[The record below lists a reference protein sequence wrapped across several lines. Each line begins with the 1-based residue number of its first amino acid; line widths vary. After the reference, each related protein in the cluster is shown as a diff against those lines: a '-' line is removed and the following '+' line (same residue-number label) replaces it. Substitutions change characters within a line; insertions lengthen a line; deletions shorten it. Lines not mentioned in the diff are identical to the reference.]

1 MENREG
7 NGLRLEG
14 SGRFKFRD
22 SWGSVQELDFDEL
35 TKIAWRDR
43 AGAEHEV
50 SSEHF
55 SFDFARDEGSERR
68 FARREPAPDERRLRL
83 TPRDGSEPIEVDVA
97 SVHRITWRDAS
108 LKEHNAEA
116 GPPA

>member
-14 SGRFKFRD
+14 RGRFKFRD
-22 SWGSVQELDFDEL
+22 RWGSVQELDFDEL

-68 FARREPAPDERRLRL
+68 FARREPAPDEQRLRL
-83 TPRDGSEPIEVDVA
+83 TPRDGSEPIEVDAA

-108 LKEHNAEA
+108 LKEHSAEA
-116 GPPA
+116 GSPA